1 MERLSATIEDAKVC
15 KISKLFRRKPPGLT
29 FADTDAVIVTA
40 KTPDGRTASTTFYV
54 RLKSDGTFSTSAL
67 RVGGRAKQLRFAKFL
82 RHYKLAKDVERC
94 NVREGAADWK
104 GKKVDVV
111 PYKRGG
117 YIYVP

>member
-1 MERLSATIEDAKVC
+1 MSATIEDVRVC

-40 KTPDGRTASTTFYV
+40 KTPDGRIASTTFYV

-82 RHYKLAKDVERC
+82 RHYKLAKDVERY